1 MSHETGMLS
10 LDDLRRCVAQG
21 TIDTV
26 DVAFTDHYGRLM
38 GKSYDAGFFLEE
50 VGTGEA
56 HACDYLLTVDMDMEP
71 MPGFDFASWE
81 KGYGDL
87 LLAPDL
93 GSLRLLSWRESTAL
107 VLCDVVT
114 GEDHDLVPVAPRS
127 VLRAQLQHVAA
138 LGLETSGASELEFF
152 VYEDSYREAS
162 KANWHKLTPSS
173 TVIQDYNLLNA
184 TRDEHLIG
192 AMRRHLAASGVPVEN
207 SKGEWG
213 LGQHELNIRHC
224 ELLAM
229 ADRHVVYKQCAKD
242 LANQL
247 GQSLTFMAKPHADGA
262 GSSCH
267 VHLSL
272 WRDEQNAFAGDGDLE
287 GIRCSDEFRW
297 FLGGWMGHLPE
308 LMALYAPTVN
318 SYKRFQ
324 AGSWAPTS
332 AAWGYDNRTA
342 GFRVVGRGQSLR
354 IECRIPGADCNPYL
368 VFAAA
373 LAAGLDGIAHKT
385 EPEPM
390 FRGDAY
396 KAEDQTAL
404 PVRLEQ
410 AVERFESSAFTRAA
424 FGDAM
429 VEHYSHFLRREQ
441 AAYDSAVTDWERRRY
456 FEQI

>member
-272 WRDEQNAFAGDGDLE
+272 WRDGQNAFAGDGDLE

-342 GFRVVGRGQSLR
+342 GFRVVGSGQSLR

-410 AVERFESSAFTRAA
+410 AVERFASSAFTRAA
-424 FGDAM
+424 FGYAM
-429 VEHYSHFLRREQ
+429 VEHSSHFLRRAQ
-441 AAYDSAVTDWERRRY
+441 AAYDSAVPDWERRRY